1 VLYFFLS
8 WRTFV
13 NIMTKSRNTKT
24 LKTFGKH
31 LRKLRLERKLSQ
43 EKLSYLAEPISL
55 NTISFIE
62 RGLVNPTLTN
72 LILLSSALEIPLK
85 ELMDFE

>member
-1 VLYFFLS
+1 MFLADF
-8 WRTFV
+8 RPG
-13 NIMTKSRNTKT
+13 MTKSRNEKI
-24 LKTFGKH
+24 LKAFGKH
-31 LRKLRLERKLSQ
+31 LQKLRKERNLSQ

-72 LILLSSALEIPLK
+72 LILISKALEMPLK
-85 ELMDFE
+85 DLMDF

>member
-1 VLYFFLS
+1 
-8 WRTFV
+8 
-13 NIMTKSRNTKT
+13 MTKSRNTKT
-24 LKTFGKH
+24 LKKFGKH
-31 LRKLRLERKLSQ
+31 LKKIRLERKISQ

-72 LILLSSALEIPLK
+72 LILLADALDIPFK
-85 ELMDFE
+85 DLMDFE